1 MTLAMPPAHE
11 HVTPAPAW
19 RVTPTADSHFA
30 WLRTKLAVDRT
41 FMAWLRTSIA
51 MIGFGFTLVQFFA
64 SFAKLERVAP
74 AVAPRAPVILGL
86 MLVGTGTV
94 ALAIALIQYIETL
107 RHLDSPQFGPI
118 AEHRKHLDPALWLG
132 GAVLVIGIVAFVA
145 IIVRAVLEA

>member
-1 MTLAMPPAHE
+1 MTPARE

-30 WLRTKLAVDRT
+30 WLRTKFAVDRT

-64 SFAKLERVAP
+64 SFAELRGVAP
-74 AVAPRAPVILGL
+74 AALPRAPVILGL
-86 MLVGTGTV
+86 TLVGTGTV
-94 ALAIALIQYIETL
+94 ALAIALIQYIDTL
-107 RHLDSPQFGPI
+107 RHLDSPQFGAI
-118 AEHRKHLDPALWLG
+118 AERRKHLDPALWLG

-145 IIVRAVLEA
+145 IIVRAVIEA